1 MLSSRLRFTAVLA
14 TFAVCS
20 VHPLS
25 AIPITGMIDF
35 SGGATFNT
43 PSLSTASSV
52 IAGGWSNVT
61 VTAVTAGSILD
72 STINPGAAVTM
83 TGAAWSFNNG
93 ALPNL
98 WTVGGFTFNLTSS
111 AIVTQNASFLNV
123 QGTGF
128 LSGNGYDVTPGN
140 WYFTSQGG
148 GDNNLFSF
156 SASNDT
162 RPAGVPEGGSTV
174 LMLGGCLLA
183 GAALHRL
190 RRASECRNV

>member
-1 MLSSRLRFTAVLA
+1 MLFSRVRSTAVLA
-14 TFAVCS
+14 TLAVCS
-20 VHPLS
+20 ALPLS

-43 PSLSTASSV
+43 PSLATASSV

-72 STINPGAAVTM
+72 TTINPGAAVTM
-83 TGAAWSFNNG
+83 TGAVWNFNNG

-98 WTVGGFTFNLTSS
+98 WTVGGFTFSLTSS
-111 AIVTQNASFLNV
+111 AVMTQNASFLNV

-148 GDNNLFSF
+148 GDNNQFSF
-156 SASNDT
+156 SATNDS
-162 RPAGVPEGGSTV
+162 RPVGVPEGGSTV
-174 LMLGGCLLA
+174 GMLGGCLVV
-183 GAALHRL
+183 GAVLLRL
-190 RRASECRNV
+190 RRGSAIANE

>member
-1 MLSSRLRFTAVLA
+1 
-14 TFAVCS
+14 
-20 VHPLS
+20 
-25 AIPITGMIDF
+25 MIDF

-43 PSLSTASSV
+43 NSLATASSV
-52 IAGGWSNVT
+52 IAGGWTNVS

-72 STINPGAAVTM
+72 TTINPGAPVTM
-83 TGAAWSFNNG
+83 TGAVWNFNNG

-111 AIVTQNASFLNV
+111 AVMMQNASFLNV

-156 SASNDT
+156 SATNDT
-162 RPAGVPEGGSTV
+162 RPVGVPEGGSTV
-174 LMLGGCLLA
+174 GMLGGCLFV
-183 GAALHRL
+183 GAMLLRL
-190 RRASECRNV
+190 RRVSAIRNS